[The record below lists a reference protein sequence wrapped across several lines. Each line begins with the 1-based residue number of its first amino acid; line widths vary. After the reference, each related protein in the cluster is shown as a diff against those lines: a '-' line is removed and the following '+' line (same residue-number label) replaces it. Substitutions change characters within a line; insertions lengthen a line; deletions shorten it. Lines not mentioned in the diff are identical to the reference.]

1 MPKARPRLQEA
12 SVRRNH
18 WSPRSQLC
26 PCQKRK
32 EMKQKLTL
40 VPDLRNVEMKGRTQL
55 GARGHKEA
63 LAGGVTTSRR

>member
-12 SVRRNH
+12 SVRRKH
-18 WSPRSQLC
+18 WTPRGQLC
-26 PCQKRK
+26 PRQKRK
-32 EMKQKLTL
+32 ETKQKLTL

-63 LAGGVTTSRR
+63 LTGGS